1 METIVNR
8 ELFKRQRWFITGTDT
23 DIGKTAI
30 AAGLLQLLGDQGL
43 KTLGLKPIA
52 AGCEVTA
59 EGLRNSDAL
68 ALQAAANTPL
78 DYTQINPIALQP
90 PIAPHIA
97 AQEQGLAITVDKVA
111 GYCRGALLQ
120 RTDIALI
127 EGAGGWRV
135 PLNLRES
142 FAGLAVAL
150 ECQVVLVVGV
160 KLGCINHALL
170 TAEAIARDGLQIV
183 GWVANIIDPDG
194 ARIEENIATL
204 KSLLPAPCW
213 GVVPFLDEPSAA
225 AVASQLDSQTIL
237 ECCYE

>member
-1 METIVNR
+1 MGAIVNR
-8 ELFKRQRWFITGTDT
+8 DLLKRQRWFITGTDT
-23 DIGKTAI
+23 DIGKTAV
-30 AAGLLQLLGDQGL
+30 AAGLLHLLGDHGL
-43 KTLGLKPIA
+43 TTVGLKPIA
-52 AGCEVTA
+52 AGCEMTP

-68 ALQAAANTPL
+68 ALQAAANVDL
-78 DYTQINPIALQP
+78 HYEQINPIALQA

-97 AQEQGLAITVDKVA
+97 AQEQGLSITVDKVT

-120 RTDIALI
+120 RSDIALV

-142 FAGLAVAL
+142 FAGLAAAL
-150 ECQVVLVVGV
+150 ECRVVLVVGV

-170 TAEAIARDGLQIV
+170 TAEAIARDGLQIA
-183 GWVANIIDPDG
+183 GWVANIIDPKG

-213 GVVPFLDEPSAA
+213 GVVPFLEEPSAP
-225 AVASQLDSQTIL
+225 AVAAQLDSQTIL